1 MKSIVILVFVVSGFL
16 RASLE
21 GQTVLT
27 YTNGFRSTNYDSTL
41 SATSSFSRQGL
52 AQVNMGTGVY
62 SIGDEA
68 FKDCINLTTVNFS
81 TNISSIG
88 SNAFY
93 NCVNL
98 TNVTLPANLS
108 WIGSGAFAYCAKI
121 QAVNIPENISS
132 IQASVFNSCTNLTDI
147 TLPSNLT
154 SIGTNA
160 FYYCLRLNSIDI
172 PSKVSRIE
180 MSAFSCSGLTN
191 VTVPNSVTF
200 LGDSAFS
207 SCSKLLSATFPSS
220 ITNKYMWWL
229 QGSSS
234 LTNLYL
240 GSGLEG
246 WGTAPSLGG
255 SYPHP
260 LQGINIGTQ
269 TPSISGVQNF
279 LTDCENLNNI
289 QVDLNNSQ
297 FSSVDGVLYNKNM
310 TRIILVP
317 RGRQGTLTMPST
329 VTHVET
335 NAFKNCTFLTN
346 VVCSTNL
353 VEIADTA
360 FVGCKRLIS
369 INIPDTCIYIGDN
382 AFSGCTRLVD
392 AKVPNNYLAVL
403 ATIGISTGQLST
415 TTLINSVADSI
426 ATNSIFINA
435 LAANEQ
441 FINAVANKIKS
452 TSGNYGLATTTS
464 LSNSLSESRADGIN
478 NVLSN
483 PNLWTLYTT
492 NQIQN
497 MAMGNLVLNKSTNG
511 VFSLNYDI
519 EQSTDLLTWTPYQA
533 LSLPLTG
540 LPTNKA
546 FVRIKLKNSQ

>member
-1 MKSIVILVFVVSGFL
+1 MKEIVTFLVLSSFL
-16 RASLE
+16 HSSLE
-21 GQTVLT
+21 GQTVFT
-27 YTNGFRSTNYDSTL
+27 FVNGFRSTNYDSTL
-41 SATSSFSRQGL
+41 SATSSFSRQNL
-52 AQVNMGTGVY
+52 AQVNMGSGVY
-62 SIGDEA
+62 SIGDNT
-68 FKDCINLTTVNFS
+68 FNDCTNLTTVIFS
-81 TNISSIG
+81 TNVTSVG
-88 SNAFY
+88 TNAFY

-98 TNVTLPANLS
+98 TNLTLPANLS
-108 WIGSGAFAYCAKI
+108 WIGAGAFAYCAKL
-121 QAVNIPENISS
+121 QSVNIPENVSS
-132 IQASVFNSCTNLTDI
+132 IQASVFYSCTNLTNI

-154 SIGTNA
+154 LIGTNA
-160 FYYCLRLNSIDI
+160 FNYCLRLSSIEI

-180 MSAFSCSGLTN
+180 QSAFSYSGLTN
-191 VTVPNSVTF
+191 ITVPNSVTF
-200 LGDSAFS
+200 LGDYVFS
-207 SCSKLLSATFPSS
+207 SCSKLLAATIPSS
-220 ITNKYMWWL
+220 VTNRYMYWF
-229 QGSSS
+229 QDSSS
-234 LTNLYL
+234 LLVLNL

-246 WGTAPSLGG
+246 WPTAPSLS

-260 LQGINIGTQ
+260 LQEINIGIQ

-279 LTDCENLNNI
+279 LTECGSLTNI
-289 QVDLNNSQ
+289 LVDTNNSR
-297 FSSVDGVLYNKNM
+297 FSSLDGVLYNKEL

-317 RGRQGTLTMPST
+317 RGKQGTFTMPST
-329 VTHVET
+329 ITHVET

-346 VVCSTNL
+346 VLCSTNL
-353 VEIADTA
+353 IEIADSA
-360 FVGCKRLIS
+360 FLGCKRLIS
-369 INIPDTCIYIGDN
+369 INIPDTCTYIGDN
-382 AFSGCTRLVD
+382 AFIGCTRLVD

-403 ATIGISTGQLST
+403 GTIGISTGQLST

-441 FINAVANKIKS
+441 FISAVANKIKS
-452 TSGNYGLATTTS
+452 TTGNYGLVTITS
-464 LSNSLSESRADGIN
+464 LSNSLSESRTDGIN

-497 MAMGNLVLNKSTNG
+497 MAMGNLVLNRNTNG

-533 LSLPLTG
+533 LSLPLNG

>member
-1 MKSIVILVFVVSGFL
+1 VKNIVILVLVLSSFL
-16 RASLE
+16 RTSLE
-21 GQTVLT
+21 GQTVFT
-27 YTNGFRSTNYDSTL
+27 FTNGFRTTNYNSTL
-41 SATSSFSRQGL
+41 SATSSFSRQDL
-52 AQVNMGTGVY
+52 AQVNMGSSVY
-62 SIGDEA
+62 SIEDNT
-68 FKDCINLTTVNFS
+68 FNNCTNLTTVIFS
-81 TNISSIG
+81 TNVTSIG
-88 SNAFY
+88 TNAFY

-98 TNVTLPANLS
+98 TNLTLPANLS
-108 WIGSGAFAYCAKI
+108 WIGTGAFAYCAKL
-121 QAVNIPENISS
+121 QSVNIPENVSS
-132 IQASVFNSCTNLTDI
+132 IQASVFASCKNLTNI

-160 FYYCLRLNSIDI
+160 FHSCERLSSIEI

-180 MSAFSCSGLTN
+180 QSAFSYSGLTN

-200 LGDSAFS
+200 LGDYVFS
-207 SCSKLLSATFPSS
+207 SCSKLLAATIPSS
-220 ITNKYMWWL
+220 VTNRYMYWF
-229 QGSSS
+229 QDSSS
-234 LTNLYL
+234 LLVLNL

-246 WGTAPSLGG
+246 WPTAPSLSGF
-255 SYPHP
+255 PHP
-260 LQGINIGTQ
+260 LQEINIGTQ

-279 LTDCENLNNI
+279 LTECGSLTNI
-289 QVDLNNSQ
+289 LVDTNNSQ
-297 FSSVDGVLYNKNM
+297 FSSLDGVLYNKEQ

-317 RGRQGTLTMPST
+317 RGKQGTFTMPST
-329 VTHVET
+329 ITYIET

-353 VEIADTA
+353 IEIADTA
-360 FVGCKRLIS
+360 FLGCKRLIS
-369 INIPDTCIYIGDN
+369 INIPDTCTYIGDN

-403 ATIGISTGQLST
+403 STIGISTGQLST

-441 FINAVANKIKS
+441 FISAVANKIRS
-452 TSGNYGLATTTS
+452 TTGNYGLVTITS
-464 LSNSLSESRADGIN
+464 LSNSLSESRTDGIN

-497 MAMGNLVLNKSTNG
+497 MAMGNLVLNKNTNG

-533 LSLPLTG
+533 LSLPLNG